1 MTAGSER
8 PTGWKP
14 IPLVLKILSV
24 FMALWAIGSVMNLP
38 NLMANGLPF
47 FGTFVFGAVALCVV
61 LFFDFIGPAI
71 FLIALWTRKHW
82 GPKWATIYIG
92 LFVLNGIVALV
103 TVKAELGLAQIL
115 IPNVIS
121 LIFLAVIYWKREY
134 FIAVN

>member
-47 FGTFVFGAVALCVV
+47 FGTFIFGTVALCVV

-71 FLIALWTRKHW
+71 FLFALWTRKHW
-82 GPKWATIYIG
+82 GPKWATFYIG

-121 LIFLAVIYWKREY
+121 LIFLAVIYWKRDY

>member
-1 MTAGSER
+1 MTAVSER

-14 IPLVLKILSV
+14 IPLALKILSV

-47 FGTFVFGAVALCVV
+47 FGTFAFGAVALCVV

-71 FLIALWTRKHW
+71 FLFALWTRKHW

-121 LIFLAVIYWKREY
+121 LIFLSVIYWKLDY
-134 FIAVN
+134 FKAVN